1 MTELRKFY
9 TEHGNTAIVYNS
21 SITIYFSPKGRLLAI
36 KNDGERFSKLG
47 LEEKKITQ
55 KETKKVKKS
64 ILNYLKNKILN
75 TELVW
80 NDNVSDRWEW
90 FEVYTSDGQ
99 LIIDN
104 CSRLSVR
111 YEDQHNWHGEVE
123 YWVRVWVLSSL
134 LESLN
139 DIKDEAVRIVFCYN
153 YDYSGDE
160 TFDWKII
167 VNRKELTRII
177 KKILEES
184 SNE

>member
-9 TEHGNTAIVYNS
+9 TEHGNTAIVYNGS
-21 SITIYFSPKGRLLAI
+21 VTVYFSPKWRLLDI
-36 KNDGERFSKLG
+36 KTDWEWFISLW

-55 KETKKVKKS
+55 KEIKKVKKAV
-64 ILNYLKNKILN
+64 LDYLEEKILD
-75 TELVW
+75 TEIVW

-160 TFDWKII
+160 VFDWKVIMD
-167 VNRKELTRII
+167 RKKFIRII
-177 KKILEES
+177 EKILEET